1 MSHYYSLQPKQC
13 VHVVKVKSNQ
23 LIEMVIF
30 DKGKN
35 KDSGH
40 PMHLHG
46 QPYAVVA
53 MNRYFKSLQLFTPVD
68 FTFFINLVKNTEN
81 I

>member
-1 MSHYYSLQPKQC
+1 
-13 VHVVKVKSNQ
+13 
-23 LIEMVIF
+23 MVIF

-53 MNRYFKSLQLFTPVD
+53 MNRYFKSLQLFAPVD